1 MQKFFIVWRVLIHV
15 KHYKLIAGRYYGR
28 MTAKKE
34 AGVLKLVA
42 AKSTKTAEELAYEE
56 YQKNLELA
64 IENH

>member
-1 MQKFFIVWRVLIHV
+1 MIHV

-28 MTAKKE
+28 MTTKKE

-56 YQKNLELA
+56 YRKNLELA